1 MSDAEISQGA
11 VSSKGKTNQKSQAPP
26 PGPLLVSDLG
36 WSNEEAKET
45 RARLAAL
52 EKDWDAPGMEDYD
65 RL

>member
-1 MSDAEISQGA
+1 MRNTDISPEA
-11 VSSKGKTNQKSQAPP
+11 ASAKGKPGRKAQAA

-52 EKDWDAPGMEDYD
+52 EEDWDAPGMEDYD

>member
-1 MSDAEISQGA
+1 MRNTEISPEA
-11 VSSKGKTNQKSQAPP
+11 LSPKGKPSRKAQAAAP
-26 PGPLLVSDLG
+26 PLLVSDLG

-52 EKDWDAPGMEDYD
+52 EEDWDAPGMEDYD